1 MSTLFHLLLGGIAG
15 WLAGKVM
22 RGDGYGVVIDI
33 ILGLLGGWVGGFIG
47 EKLGI
52 NLGGNLGYLITAF
65 LGAVLLVWVSRLI
78 KGKT

>member
-1 MSTLFHLLLGGIAG
+1 MGTLLHIMLGGIAG

-22 RGDGYGVVIDI
+22 RGDGYGFVIDI

-52 NLGGNLGYLITAF
+52 NLGGGLGYLIIAF
-65 LGAVLLVWVSRLI
+65 LGAILLVWISRLI
-78 KGKT
+78 KGKG

>member
-1 MSTLFHLLLGGIAG
+1 MSTLIHLLLGGIAG

-22 RGDGYGVVIDI
+22 RGDGYGVIIDI

-52 NLGGNLGYLITAF
+52 SLGGNIGYLITAF

-78 KGKT
+78 KGKA